1 MSFVLGVGLLGF
13 NVCFL
18 FSLALRVVGNSR
30 MMHNFPVCAE
40 GFELRASEGQAIIS
54 FYLLRNAHDGK
65 GGEHMMNQLLSFHL
79 FGL

>member
-1 MSFVLGVGLLGF
+1 
-13 NVCFL
+13 
-18 FSLALRVVGNSR
+18 

-65 GGEHMMNQLLSFHL
+65 GGEHMMNQSF
-79 FGL
+79 